1 MDRQRDYNPT
11 AQTGSSKVKVTGM
24 IERGQK
30 SKPKNVPET
39 NNNYKKGTLPKLYN
53 RNANQINQTCKS
65 FKSVVRVF
73 YY

>member
-30 SKPKNVPET
+30 SKPKKLSLKQIINT
-39 NNNYKKGTLPKLYN
+39 KKHLAQTLYPGCKPNKLDL
-53 RNANQINQTCKS
+53 
-65 FKSVVRVF
+65 
-73 YY
+73 